1 MTPNHIF
8 YHQAL
13 HQKELATKEKEVM
26 VIRYAV
32 GEKNTLEQ
40 KHLKEQAEK
49 KYKEAIRENEIL
61 QHKLSTYSSEKNRI
75 AQMLDNKVMEC
86 YINCIE

>member
-1 MTPNHIF
+1 M
-8 YHQAL
+8 
-13 HQKELATKEKEVM
+13 ATKEKEAM

-49 KYKEAIRENEIL
+49 KCKEMGRENEIL
-61 QHKLSTYSSEKNRI
+61 QHKLSTYASEKNRI
-75 AQMLDNKVMEC
+75 AQMLDNKVSKSVKKAKTSRKLK
-86 YINCIE
+86 IPRTSIVVH